1 MPLPRHLPLG
11 RRLSFSLPPP
21 RPSSSATATATH
33 PRERR
38 WVTTLSVCVAHTF
51 EALLDKHWS
60 TQFLFLLLL
69 LLPSPFPPFLLTFCN
84 RRLSSLSSLSLF
96 FRLSQAILYVG
107 KEICRQ
113 LFLLL
118 FERGPFLF
126 VTRTHSLSHRNLE
139 EEGGRRKEAF
149 AERSRE
155 ELSIPFLHLV
165 SFLLH
170 SEIRRSFTSDFSG
183 KQEEG
188 FL

>member
-84 RRLSSLSSLSLF
+84 RRLSSLSLSSSACLKLFSTQEKRFVVNSSSSYLSEVLSSSLLAHTV
-96 FRLSQAILYVG
+96 FRT
-107 KEICRQ
+107 EIWR
-113 LFLLL
+113 
-118 FERGPFLF
+118 RK
-126 VTRTHSLSHRNLE
+126 
-139 EEGGRRKEAF
+139 EEGGRRRSRRG
-149 AERSRE
+149 AERNCQF
-155 ELSIPFLHLV
+155 LSSTSSL
-165 SFLLH
+165 SFC
-170 SEIRRSFTSDFSG
+170 IAR
-183 KQEEG
+183 
-188 FL
+188 